1 MKISVKA
8 ALLFLASGLV
18 PLATISWV
26 GYDRLHDLAL
36 EKAHA
41 QMRLEALRMVD
52 SVNAWMDDNRR
63 MMAVLARNERI
74 FEAAQAVQPM
84 ASVPVLR
91 DFNVSYP
98 WHTVVFL
105 SDTTGQ
111 QISRSDRVGL
121 VKMGHQPAA
130 VRVLREGAPAA
141 DSAVIG
147 TADGVP
153 SILFVN
159 AVRPLGSEALV
170 GIVGARAT
178 VGEITR
184 IVTPRQIEGAEA
196 GRLAMLA
203 TPAGEVLVHSAFTA
217 DRQQSNLIKQAPEFL
232 AASAA
237 QGVVAFDGPQGRMVG
252 YSARTGSGWVL
263 LYALPQDQVLAPTQ
277 RAAQLFAGIC
287 AAALVLF
294 GVVAWLSS
302 RAVVAPIT
310 HLARV
315 ADRVSRGE
323 LDDLE
328 LAGLERRRDEI
339 GDLAQAVA
347 RLVVSF
353 KAAVSMLKKRAAG

>member
-18 PLATISWV
+18 PLVTISLV
-26 GYDRLHDLAL
+26 GYDQLRDLAL

-52 SVNAWMDDNRR
+52 SVDAWMDDNRR
-63 MMAVLARNERI
+63 MMAVLSRNERI
-74 FEAAQAVQPM
+74 VEAAQAVQPLG
-84 ASVPVLR
+84 SVPVLR
-91 DFNVSYP
+91 DFNGSYP

-105 SDTTGQ
+105 SDATGQ

-130 VRVLREGAPAA
+130 VRVLREGVLAA

-153 SILFVN
+153 SILFVT
-159 AVRPLGSEALV
+159 AVKPLGADAPA

-184 IVTPRQIEGAEA
+184 IVTPRQSEGAYA
-196 GRLAMLA
+196 GRLALLA
-203 TPAGEVLVHSAFTA
+203 TPAGEVLVHSGFTA
-217 DRQQSNLIKQAPEFL
+217 DRKQSNLIKDAPEFL

-237 QGVVAFDGPQGRMVG
+237 QGVVSFDGLQGRMVG

-277 RAAQLFAGIC
+277 RAARLFAAIC
-287 AAALVLF
+287 AAALALF

-302 RAVVAPIT
+302 RAVAGPIT

-315 ADRVSRGE
+315 ADRVSKGE
-323 LDDLE
+323 LDNLE
-328 LAGLERRRDEI
+328 LAGLEKRSDEI
-339 GDLAQAVA
+339 GDLAQAVT
-347 RLVVSF
+347 RLVISF
-353 KAAVSMLKKRAAG
+353 KAAVSMLKKRSAG